1 MAQSFRKDC
10 IKMINSKFKDKARRR
25 LTDMNKKIVIM
36 PIIAGIA
43 CAVAFG
49 IKKLWYDRIY

>member
-1 MAQSFRKDC
+1 
-10 IKMINSKFKDKARRR
+10 MINSKFKDKARRR

-49 IKKLWYDRIY
+49 IKKLWYDRVY